1 MGTCFVIQPFDNGGS
16 FDKRFNETLKPAI
29 VETGLKAYR
38 VDEDPKVS
46 IIIESIEENIDNSE
60 VVLADISE
68 DNPNVWF
75 ELGLAIKS
83 KKDVILICSANRGD
97 KFPVDVQHRKI
108 IKYNTQSQSDFDKL
122 KTEIKDRINLVLNK
136 KTTLDKLPSQQL
148 VADTKGLAQHEIII
162 LVSIAQNL
170 KHVDDYALYSSIKE
184 DAERQGL
191 SPVAISIGLNGLVKK
206 DMSEHMKISGYS
218 YDDPYDVYKLKPKGW
233 AWLEEN
239 QSKLIMGVFDK
250 SSSDEDIPF

>member
-136 KTTLDKLPSQQL
+136 KTTLPFF
-148 VADTKGLAQHEIII
+148 
-162 LVSIAQNL
+162 
-170 KHVDDYALYSSIKE
+170 Y
-184 DAERQGL
+184 
-191 SPVAISIGLNGLVKK
+191 P
-206 DMSEHMKISGYS
+206 DM
-218 YDDPYDVYKLKPKGW
+218 
-233 AWLEEN
+233 
-239 QSKLIMGVFDK
+239 
-250 SSSDEDIPF
+250 